1 MADNRKLGQRE
12 LQVVQFVAWGASQKE
27 IADELGISYR
37 TVDNTVRHA
46 KEKLGLQKNTEL
58 AAWWF
63 CTTFGI
69 SFQLSPL
76 RRKILAVCLALL
88 FFLGELATHKSFC
101 RVIIRRIRIECRM
114 YNRKEFE

>member
-1 MADNRKLGQRE
+1 MADSRKLGQRE

-27 IADELGISYR
+27 IADELGISCR

-46 KEKLGLQKNTEL
+46 KEKLGLQKCTEL

-76 RRKILAVCLALL
+76 RRKILAICLLLL
-88 FFLGELATHKSFC
+88 FVLSVMTTHRSFC
-101 RVIIRRIRIECRM
+101 RVAIRRIRIECRI
-114 YNRKEFE
+114 NIRKE

>member
-1 MADNRKLGQRE
+1 MADSRKLGKRE

>member
-1 MADNRKLGQRE
+1 MADSRKLGQRE

-27 IADELGISYR
+27 VADELGISYR
-37 TVDNTVRHA
+37 TVDNTIRHA
-46 KEKLGLQKNTEL
+46 KEKLGLQKSTEL

-76 RRKILAVCLALL
+76 RRKILAVCLLLL
-88 FFLGELATHKSFC
+88 FLVSEVATHRNFC
-101 RVIIRRIRIECRM
+101 RVAIRRIKVECRI
-114 YNRKEFE
+114 NCKKE